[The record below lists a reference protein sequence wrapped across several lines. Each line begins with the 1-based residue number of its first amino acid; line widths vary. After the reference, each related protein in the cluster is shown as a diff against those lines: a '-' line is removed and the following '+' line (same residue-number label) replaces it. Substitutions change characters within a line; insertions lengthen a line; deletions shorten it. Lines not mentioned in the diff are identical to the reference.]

1 MHVIFMLRLLYGPLS
16 LPVVVFTHYLM
27 RLWTTITITMI
38 TFNRVLKT
46 LFIIDFQRISMVSE
60 EKVMKLFGFI
70 TLFSSVL
77 YLLQEAVVRYFRGL
91 NHFGRSFS
99 IYLGKVGYQSCIAL
113 DYHLFTIL
121 GQYSCTEAKRRRD
134 W

>member
-60 EKVMKLFGFI
+60 EKVMKLFGLI
-70 TLFSSVL
+70 TLFSSVI
-77 YLLQEAVVRYFRGL
+77 YLLQEVVVRYLRGL
-91 NHFGRSFS
+91 NHFGRSFA
-99 IYLGKVGYQSCIAL
+99 IYLGKVGYHLSIA
-113 DYHLFTIL
+113 
-121 GQYSCTEAKRRRD
+121 
-134 W
+134 